1 MELRSD
7 LKVNQHGRKGIKNM
21 LLYDSLH

>member
-7 LKVNQHGRKGIKNM
+7 LKVNRHGGKGIKNM